1 MIENRFSALSLVKS
15 LDFSDQT
22 PDVVA
27 HHMLIILAL
36 VVLLKFQHIL
46 VEALTMLFG
55 VVSHIGFKEIHM
67 EVHHVEFQGHSASHL
82 LVGLEKI
89 IEQLALVFFLVVTQK
104 ALNNCNE
111 AAPGTFLWCQQR
123 SEELQVLY

>member
-1 MIENRFSALSLVKS
+1 MKS

-36 VVLLKFQHIL
+36 VVLLKFHHIL

-67 EVHHVEFQGHSASHL
+67 GAHHVQFQGHSATHL

-89 IEQLALVFFLVVTQK
+89 IEQLMLVFFLVVTQK
-104 ALNNCNE
+104 ALNNPNE
-111 AAPGTFLWCQQR
+111 AAPGTFLWCQQH
-123 SEELQVLY
+123 SKELLALH